1 MRMHKKNSF
10 TKFIMIL
17 KNRNMIL
24 KNRIMIITFHIGD
37 FILFDQR
44 AIRMVTIFKN
54 MALEYYRL
62 HDSEKT

>member
-24 KNRIMIITFHIGD
+24 KNRIMIITF
-37 FILFDQR
+37 LFDQR